1 MKFDTLISSIL
12 LEQSL
17 ITPEQLANKFVNE
30 ILSKY
35 IYKKVRKGHLSWQ

>member
-30 ILSKY
+30 KKWIFAKLKY
-35 IYKKVRKGHLSWQ
+35 GI